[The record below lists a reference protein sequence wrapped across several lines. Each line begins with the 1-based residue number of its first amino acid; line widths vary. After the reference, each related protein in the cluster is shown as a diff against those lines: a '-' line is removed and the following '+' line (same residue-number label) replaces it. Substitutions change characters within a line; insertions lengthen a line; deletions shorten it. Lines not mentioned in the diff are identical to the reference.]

1 MFKNKKMLFML
12 IATLIA
18 AVLLASCGGGEAE
31 TTAVPTV
38 PAEAP
43 PATVAPG
50 ETPPPAETPAVSADD
65 AWSRIQANA
74 KMVAGTSADYPP
86 FEYIVG
92 DTFNL
97 DGFDIAIMREIGR
110 RLGVEVEF
118 RDMAFDGLQDALQL
132 NQIDV
137 AIAALSVTP
146 ERQAV
151 VDFTNVYYV
160 GADAILA
167 KTGTQIVINSV
178 QDMAAYRIGVQTGSV
193 YQAWLQDALVVP
205 GLIPAENLVVYGATD
220 EMIRSLVE
228 EPPQVDLLVMDLLP
242 GETAAET
249 APVMIV
255 AQGLNQQL
263 YSIAIPKGQDA
274 FLQVLNDALISMQTD
289 GTTVTLAK
297 QYLGLESDQLPPT
310 PTPGAPV
317 ITPVPPVGCLL
328 GMMYINDLTIPD
340 FTKMNPGESFQ
351 KGWTIQNTGTCT
363 WDSGYSLVYV
373 GSEPVDGVLSAG
385 PTSIVG
391 TVQPAVNYDIYVDL
405 VAPDQAGKYKGY
417 YTMRAPNG
425 TLFGDRIWAAVE
437 VGGGG
442 ATVTPPSGAP
452 VIENFTAEPVVIQP
466 PACADL
472 NWAVTGEVTNIKILG
487 YEGGAETLLVDNA
500 DRVGTFKSC
509 PTVTG
514 EVLYKI
520 VATGPGGTADQ
531 QTSIQVQ

>member
-1 MFKNKKMLFML
+1 MFKNKKMIVML
-12 IATLIA
+12 VATLIA

-38 PAEAP
+38 PGEAP
-43 PATVAPG
+43 PATAAPG
-50 ETPPPAETPAVSADD
+50 ETPLPADTPATSGEDM
-65 AWSRIQANA
+65 WSNIQANA

-86 FEYIVG
+86 FEYVVPE
-92 DTFNL
+92 TFQL
-97 DGFDIAIMREIGR
+97 DGFDIAIMREVGR

-118 RDMAFDGLQDALQL
+118 RDMAFDGLKDALQL
-132 NQIDV
+132 NQINV
-137 AIAALSVTP
+137 AIAAMSITP

-167 KTGTQIVINSV
+167 RTGTQVVINSV
-178 QDMAAYRIGVQTGSV
+178 QDMAAYRIGVQTGSI
-193 YQAWLQDALVVP
+193 YQAWLQDSLVVP
-205 GLIPAENLVVYGATD
+205 GLIPAENLVTYENTGA
-220 EMIRSLVE
+220 MIRALVE
-228 EPPQVDLLVMDLLP
+228 EPSQVDLLVMDLLP
-242 GETAAET
+242 AEDVAKT
-249 APVMIV
+249 SPVMIA

-263 YSIAIPKGQDA
+263 YSIAIPKGQEA
-274 FLQVLNDALISMQTD
+274 FLQVLNDALINMQTD
-289 GTTVTLAK
+289 GTTVALAK
-297 QYLGLESDQLPPT
+297 QYLGLEADQLPPT

-328 GMMYINDLTIPD
+328 GMMWVQDLSIPD
-340 FTKMNPGESFQ
+340 GTQLGPAESFTK
-351 KGWTIQNTGTCT
+351 GWRIENTGTCT

-373 GSEPVDGVLSAG
+373 GSVPVDGVLSAA
-385 PTSIVG
+385 PTSISG
-391 TVQPAVNYDIYVDL
+391 TVQPNAKYDINVNL
-405 VAPDQAGKYKGY
+405 VAPEQSGSYKGF
-417 YTMRAPNG
+417 YTMQAPNG
-425 TLFGDRIWAAVE
+425 TLFGDRIWVQIE
-437 VGGGG
+437 VVGGG

-452 VIENFTAEPVVIQP
+452 VIENFTAEPAVIQVNT
-466 PACADL
+466 CANL

-487 YEGGAETLLVDNA
+487 YEGDNETVLVDNA

-520 VATGPGGTADQ
+520 VATGPGGTAEQ

>member
-1 MFKNKKMLFML
+1 MFKNKKMIVML
-12 IATLIA
+12 VATLIA

-38 PAEAP
+38 PGEAP
-43 PATVAPG
+43 PATAAPG
-50 ETPPPAETPAVSADD
+50 ETPLPADTPATSGEDM
-65 AWSRIQANA
+65 WSNIQANA

-86 FEYIVG
+86 FEYVVPE
-92 DTFNL
+92 TFQL
-97 DGFDIAIMREIGR
+97 DGFDIAIMREVGR

-118 RDMAFDGLQDALQL
+118 RDMAFDGLKDALQL

-137 AIAALSVTP
+137 AIAAMSITP

-167 KTGTQIVINSV
+167 RTGTQVVINSV
-178 QDMAAYRIGVQTGSV
+178 QDMAAYRIGVQTGSI
-193 YQAWLQDALVVP
+193 YQAWLQDSLVVP
-205 GLIPAENLVVYGATD
+205 GLIPAENLVTYENTGA
-220 EMIRSLVE
+220 MIRALVE
-228 EPPQVDLLVMDLLP
+228 EPSQVDLLVMDLLP
-242 GETAAET
+242 AEDVAKT
-249 APVMIV
+249 SPVMIA

-263 YSIAIPKGQDA
+263 YSIAIPKGQEA
-274 FLQVLNDALISMQTD
+274 FLQVLNDALINMQTD
-289 GTTVTLAK
+289 GTTVALAK
-297 QYLGLESDQLPPT
+297 QYLGLEADQLPPT

-328 GMMYINDLTIPD
+328 GMTYINDLTIPD
-340 FTKMNPGESFQ
+340 FTNMNPGESFQ

-363 WDSGYSLVYV
+363 WDTGYSLVYV

-385 PTSIVG
+385 PTIISG

-405 VAPDQAGKYKGY
+405 VAPEQAGKYKGY

-425 TLFGDRIWAAVE
+425 TLFGDRIWAAVKV
-437 VGGGG
+437 VGGDVP
-442 ATVTPPSGAP
+442 TPSGAP
-452 VIENFTAEPVVIQP
+452 VIENFTAEPAVIQVNT
-466 PACADL
+466 CANL

-487 YEGGAETLLVDNA
+487 YEGGNETVLVDNA

-509 PTVTG
+509 PTITG

-520 VATGPGGTADQ
+520 VATGPGGTAEQ
-531 QTSIQVQ
+531 GTSIQVQ

>member
-1 MFKNKKMLFML
+1 MFKNKKMIVML

-31 TTAVPTV
+31 TTAAPTV

-50 ETPPPAETPAVSADD
+50 ETQAPADSPASAED
-65 AWSRIQANA
+65 AWSKIQTNG
-74 KMVAGTSADYPP
+74 KMVVGTSADYPP
-86 FEYIVG
+86 FEFVVAE
-92 DTFNL
+92 TFQL
-97 DGFDIAIMREIGR
+97 DGFDIAIVREIGR
-110 RLGVEVEF
+110 RLGVEIEL
-118 RDMAFDGLQDALQL
+118 RDMAFDGLMDALQL

-137 AIAALSVTP
+137 SIAALSVTP
-146 ERQAV
+146 ERMAV

-160 GADAILA
+160 GADAILS
-167 KTGTQIVINSV
+167 KTGNQVVINSV

-193 YQAWLQDALVVP
+193 YQAWLQDSLVVP
-205 GLIPAENLVVYGATD
+205 GLIPAENLVTYENTGA
-220 EMIRSLVE
+220 MLRALVE
-228 EPPQVDLLVMDLLP
+228 DPSQVDLLVMDLLP
-242 GETAAET
+242 AEEIAKT
-249 APVMIV
+249 SPVMIA

-274 FLQVLNDALISMQTD
+274 LLQVLNGALINMQTD
-289 GTTVTLAK
+289 GTTVALAK
-297 QYLGLESDQLPPT
+297 QYLGLEADQLPPT

-328 GMMYINDLTIPD
+328 GMKYINDLTIPD
-340 FTKMNPGESFQ
+340 FTNMNPGESFQ
-351 KGWTIQNTGTCT
+351 KGWTVQNTGTCT

-405 VAPDQAGKYKGY
+405 VAPDNPGKSKGF
-417 YTMRAPNG
+417 YTMSAPNG
-425 TLFGDRIWAAVE
+425 TLFGDRIWVAVKV
-437 VGGGG
+437 VGE
-442 ATVTPPSGAP
+442 TPVSGAP
-452 VIENFTAEPVVIQP
+452 VIENFTAEPAVIQVNT
-466 PACADL
+466 CANV

-487 YEGGAETLLVDNA
+487 YEGGNETVLVDNA
-500 DRVGTFKSC
+500 DRVGTFESC

-514 EVLYKI
+514 EVDYKI
-520 VATGPGGTADQ
+520 VATGPGGTVEQ

>member
-1 MFKNKKMLFML
+1 MFKNKKMIVML

-31 TTAVPTV
+31 TTAAPTV
-38 PAEAP
+38 PGEAP
-43 PATVAPG
+43 PATAAPG
-50 ETPPPAETPAVSADD
+50 ETQAPAEPPASAEDV
-65 AWSRIQANA
+65 WSNIQANG

-86 FEYIVG
+86 FEYVTAE
-92 DTFNL
+92 TFQL

-118 RDMAFDGLQDALQL
+118 RDMAFDGLKDALQL

-146 ERQAV
+146 ERMAV

-160 GADAILA
+160 GADAIVA
-167 KTGTQIVINSV
+167 KTGTQVVINSV

-193 YQAWLQDALVVP
+193 YQAWLQDSLVVP
-205 GLIPAENLVVYGATD
+205 GLIPAENLVTYENTGA
-220 EMIRSLVE
+220 MIRALVE
-228 EPPQVDLLVMDLLP
+228 EPSQVDLLVMDLLP
-242 GETAAET
+242 AEDIAKT
-249 APVMIV
+249 SPVMIA

-274 FLQVLNDALISMQTD
+274 FLQVLNDALINMQTD
-289 GTTVTLAK
+289 GTTVALAK
-297 QYLGLESDQLPPT
+297 QYLGLEADQLPPT

-328 GMMYINDLTIPD
+328 GMTYVNDLTIPD
-340 FTKMNPGESFQ
+340 FTNMNPGESFQ

-373 GSEPVDGVLSAG
+373 GSEPVDGVLNAS
-385 PTSIVG
+385 PTSISG
-391 TVQPAVNYDIYVDL
+391 TVQPAANYDIYVDL
-405 VAPDQAGKYKGY
+405 VAPDKAGKYKGY

-425 TLFGDRIWAAVE
+425 TLFGDRIWAAVNV
-437 VGGGG
+437 VGE
-442 ATVTPPSGAP
+442 TPPSGAP
-452 VIENFTAEPVVIQP
+452 VIENFTVEPAVIQVNS
-466 PACADL
+466 CANV

-487 YEGGAETLLVDNA
+487 YEGGTETVLVDNA

>member
-1 MFKNKKMLFML
+1 MFKNKKMIVML

-43 PATVAPG
+43 PATAAPG
-50 ETPPPAETPAVSADD
+50 ETPPPADTPATSGEDM
-65 AWSRIQANA
+65 WSNIQANA
-74 KMVAGTSADYPP
+74 KIVAGTSADYPP
-86 FEYIVG
+86 FEYVVPE
-92 DTFNL
+92 TFQL
-97 DGFDIAIMREIGR
+97 DGFDIAVMREIGR
-110 RLGVEVEF
+110 RLGVEIEF
-118 RDMAFDGLQDALQL
+118 RDMAFDGLKDALQL
-132 NQIDV
+132 NQINV

-151 VDFTNVYYV
+151 IDFTSVYYV
-160 GADAILA
+160 GADAIVA
-167 KTGTQIVINSV
+167 RTGTQVVINSV
-178 QDMAAYRIGVQTGSV
+178 QDMAAYRIGVQTGSI
-193 YQAWLQDALVVP
+193 YQAWLQDALVDP
-205 GLIPAENLVVYGATD
+205 GLIPAENLVTYENTGA
-220 EMIRSLVE
+220 MIRALVE
-228 EPPQVDLLVMDLLP
+228 EPSQVDLLVMDLLP
-242 GETAAET
+242 AEDIAKT
-249 APVMIV
+249 SPVMIA

-263 YSIAIPKGQDA
+263 YSIAIPKGQEP
-274 FLQVLNDALISMQTD
+274 FLQVLNDALINMQTD
-289 GTTVTLAK
+289 GTTVALAK
-297 QYLGLESDQLPPT
+297 QYLGLEADQLPPT

-340 FTKMNPGESFQ
+340 FTNMNPGESFQ

-363 WDSGYSLVYV
+363 WDSEYSLVYV

-385 PTSIVG
+385 PTSISG

-405 VAPDQAGKYKGY
+405 VAPEQAGKYKGY

-425 TLFGDRIWAAVE
+425 TLFGDRIWVAVE

-452 VIENFTAEPVVIQP
+452 VIENFTAEPAVIQVNT
-466 PACADL
+466 CANL

-487 YEGGAETLLVDNA
+487 YEGGNETVLVDNA

-520 VATGPGGTADQ
+520 VGTGPGGKADQ